1 MSEQA
6 ENKPGVSDPDLL
18 PINDLDQFIAL
29 LTDWHNRQVATVK
42 HLKVVPEGIKLII
55 GEGEEAEEKVLEG
68 EFLHGFQLGLDLS
81 LNYLGT
87 LPFMAEYV
95 DAAPEDTKH

>member
-1 MSEQA
+1 MSDQA
-6 ENKPGVSDPDLL
+6 AQKQETNSELL
-18 PINDLDQFIAL
+18 AVNDLDHFITL

-42 HLKVVPEGIKLII
+42 HLQEVPTGITVVI
-55 GEGEEAEEKVLEG
+55 GDDSGETKKTMEG
-68 EFLHGFQLGLDLS
+68 EFLEGFQLGLGMA

-95 DAAPEDTKH
+95 DDTPIHH

>member
-6 ENKPGVSDPDLL
+6 EQKQEDFSELL
-18 PINDLDQFIAL
+18 AVTNLDHFITL

-42 HLKVVPEGIKLII
+42 HLHEVPNGTAVVI
-55 GEGEEAEEKVLEG
+55 GEGDDATKKTLEG
-68 EFLHGFQLGLDLS
+68 EFLEGFQLGLGLA
-81 LNYLGT
+81 LNYLGK

-95 DAAPEDTKH
+95 DDTTIHH

>member
-6 ENKPGVSDPDLL
+6 EQKQEDSSELL
-18 PINDLDQFIAL
+18 AVTNLDHFITL
-29 LTDWHNRQVATVK
+29 LTDWHNKQVATVK
-42 HLKVVPEGIKLII
+42 HLNNAPQGIKILI
-55 GEGEEAEEKVLEG
+55 GEGEEAKEKTLEG
-68 EFLHGFQLGLDLS
+68 EFLEGFQLGIGLA

-95 DAAPEDTKH
+95 DDAPTQH

>member
-1 MSEQA
+1 MSEQTPQEQKNTA
-6 ENKPGVSDPDLL
+6 DLVAV
-18 PINDLDQFIAL
+18 NDLDHFITL

-42 HLKVVPEGIKLII
+42 HLQEVPNGITMVI
-55 GEGEEAEEKVLEG
+55 GDGDDAAKKTLEG
-68 EFLHGFQLGLDLS
+68 EFLEGFQLGLGLA

-95 DAAPEDTKH
+95 DDTPTHH

>member
-6 ENKPGVSDPDLL
+6 ASTPDTPSDMLAV
-18 PINDLDQFIAL
+18 NDLDHFITL

-42 HLKVVPEGIKLII
+42 HLQEVPAGIKIVL
-55 GEGEEAEEKVLEG
+55 GDGEEAKEHTLEG
-68 EFLHGFQLGLDLS
+68 QFLEGFQLGLGLA
-81 LNYLGT
+81 LNYLGV

-95 DAAPEDTKH
+95 DDTPIHH

>member
-6 ENKPGVSDPDLL
+6 EQTQETDDEILAVT
-18 PINDLDQFIAL
+18 DLDHFITL
-29 LTDWHNRQVATVK
+29 LTDWHNRQVATIK
-42 HLKVVPEGIKLII
+42 HLNTVPPGLKIII
-55 GEGEEAEEKVLEG
+55 GEGEDAKEKTMEGDFLE
-68 EFLHGFQLGLDLS
+68 GFQLGIGLA

-95 DAAPEDTKH
+95 DDAPTAH

>member
-1 MSEQA
+1 MSTQVEQKQEESA
-6 ENKPGVSDPDLL
+6 ELL
-18 PINDLDQFIAL
+18 AVTDLDHFITL

-42 HLKVVPEGIKLII
+42 HLHEVPSGITVVI
-55 GEGEEAEEKVLEG
+55 GEGDDADKKTLEG
-68 EFLHGFQLGLDLS
+68 EFLEGFQLGLGLA

-95 DAAPEDTKH
+95 DADTTHH

>member
-6 ENKPGVSDPDLL
+6 EQKQEDSSELL
-18 PINDLDQFIAL
+18 AVTNLDHFITL
-29 LTDWHNRQVATVK
+29 LADWHNKQVTTVK
-42 HLKVVPEGIKLII
+42 HLNNAPQGIKILI
-55 GEGEEAEEKVLEG
+55 GEGEEAKEKTLEG
-68 EFLHGFQLGLDLS
+68 EFQEGFQLGIGLA

-95 DAAPEDTKH
+95 DDATTQH

>member
-6 ENKPGVSDPDLL
+6 AQQQEEANDLL
-18 PINDLDQFIAL
+18 AVTDLDHFITM

-42 HLKVVPEGIKLII
+42 HLQEVPNGITVVI
-55 GEGEEAEEKVLEG
+55 GEGDDADKKTLEG
-68 EFLHGFQLGLDLS
+68 EFLEGFQLGLDLA
-81 LNYLGT
+81 LNYLGK

-95 DAAPEDTKH
+95 DADAPHH

>member
-6 ENKPGVSDPDLL
+6 EQKQEDSSELL
-18 PINDLDQFIAL
+18 AVTDLDHFITL

-42 HLKVVPEGIKLII
+42 HLREVPTGMQMII
-55 GEGEEAEEKVLEG
+55 GDGEDAKEMKLEG
-68 EFLHGFQLGLDLS
+68 ERLEGFQLGLDLA
-81 LNYLGT
+81 LNFLGT

-95 DAAPEDTKH
+95 DDASTQH

>member
-6 ENKPGVSDPDLL
+6 AQQQEEANDLL
-18 PINDLDQFIAL
+18 AVTDLDHFITL

-42 HLKVVPEGIKLII
+42 HLQEVPSGITVVI
-55 GEGEEAEEKVLEG
+55 GEGDDADKKTLEG
-68 EFLHGFQLGLDLS
+68 EFLEGFQLGLGLA
-81 LNYLGT
+81 LNYLGK

-95 DAAPEDTKH
+95 DADATHH

>member
-6 ENKPGVSDPDLL
+6 EQKQEDSSELL
-18 PINDLDQFIAL
+18 AVTDLDHFITL

-42 HLKVVPEGIKLII
+42 HLREVPAGMQMII
-55 GEGEEAEEKVLEG
+55 GDGEDAKEMKLEG
-68 EFLHGFQLGLDLS
+68 ERLEGFQLGLDLA
-81 LNYLGT
+81 LNFLGT

-95 DAAPEDTKH
+95 DAEPALH

>member
-1 MSEQA
+1 MSDQA
-6 ENKPGVSDPDLL
+6 AQKQETNSELL
-18 PINDLDQFIAL
+18 AVNDLDHFITL

-42 HLKVVPEGIKLII
+42 HLQEVPNGITVVI
-55 GEGEEAEEKVLEG
+55 GDGDDATKKTLEG
-68 EFLHGFQLGLDLS
+68 EFLEGFQLGLGLA

-95 DAAPEDTKH
+95 DDTSTQH

>member
-1 MSEQA
+1 MSEHA
-6 ENKPGVSDPDLL
+6 EQTQETADELL
-18 PINDLDQFIAL
+18 AVTDLDHFITL

-42 HLKVVPEGIKLII
+42 HLQTVPSGITVVI
-55 GEGEEAEEKVLEG
+55 GEGEEAKEKTLEG
-68 EFLHGFQLGLDLS
+68 EFLEGFQLGIGLA

-95 DAAPEDTKH
+95 DDASTQH

>member
-6 ENKPGVSDPDLL
+6 EQQQETVSELL
-18 PINDLDQFIAL
+18 AVTDLDHFITL

-42 HLKVVPEGIKLII
+42 HLNTVPPGVMVLI
-55 GEGEEAEEKVLEG
+55 GEGTEAKEKVLEG
-68 EFLHGFQLGLDLS
+68 EFLEGFQLGIGLA
-81 LNYLGT
+81 LNYLGK

-95 DAAPEDTKH
+95 DDTPTQH

>member
-1 MSEQA
+1 MSEHVEQTQETA
-6 ENKPGVSDPDLL
+6 DELL
-18 PINDLDQFIAL
+18 AVTDLDHFITL

-42 HLKVVPEGIKLII
+42 HLQEVPNGITVVI
-55 GEGEEAEEKVLEG
+55 GDGDDATKKTLEG
-68 EFLHGFQLGLDLS
+68 EFLEGFQLGLGLA

-95 DAAPEDTKH
+95 DDASTQH

>member
-6 ENKPGVSDPDLL
+6 IQQQEEANDLL
-18 PINDLDQFIAL
+18 AVTDLDHFITL

-42 HLKVVPEGIKLII
+42 HLREVPAGMQMII
-55 GEGEEAEEKVLEG
+55 GDGEDAKEMKLEG
-68 EFLHGFQLGLDLS
+68 ERLEGFQLGLDLA
-81 LNYLGT
+81 LNFLGT

-95 DAAPEDTKH
+95 DAEPTLH